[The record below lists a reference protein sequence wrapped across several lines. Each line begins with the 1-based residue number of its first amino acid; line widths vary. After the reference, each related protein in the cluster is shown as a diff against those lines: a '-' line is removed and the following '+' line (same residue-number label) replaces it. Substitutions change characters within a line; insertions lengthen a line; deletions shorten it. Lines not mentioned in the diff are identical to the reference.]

1 MPMTSFT
8 QIAITC
14 APRARITGYGTY
26 TRVIITAPYRPA
38 KLHELYTS
46 TMRHFWASGSD
57 PIESRLQ
64 RRLDWCEWLKGIR
77 DTIVEVIM

>member
-1 MPMTSFT
+1 MAHYY
-8 QIAITC
+8 IAQC
-14 APRARITGYGTY
+14 LA
-26 TRVIITAPYRPA
+26 
-38 KLHELYTS
+38 
-46 TMRHFWASGSD
+46 FWASGSD